1 MIALT
6 AMTDK
11 KRDAQTHKVK
21 MSVFLEPEVARAAKV
36 QAARQGAGISE
47 VVRNFF
53 VCGHCDEPITD
64 EFAVGIKVTP
74 GSFRVFFH
82 ANRDECRVAGG
93 LPPKRKSR

>member
-1 MIALT
+1 
-6 AMTDK
+6 
-11 KRDAQTHKVK
+11 
-21 MSVFLEPEVARAAKV
+21 
-36 QAARQGAGISE
+36 
-47 VVRNFF
+47 